1 MPSLEIRLRKH
12 NDTNILKTY
21 TDVKNKK
28 ILKDLTCSKIQKENK
43 KEKNNKT
50 KQNEKSPTILA
61 HPMAGCDACS

>member
-21 TDVKNKK
+21 TNVKNKKK

-43 KEKNNKT
+43 KEKKIKLNRT
-50 KQNEKSPTILA
+50 KSPQQF
-61 HPMAGCDACS
+61 

>member
-1 MPSLEIRLRKH
+1 MGRTGENWEMPSLEIRLRKH

-43 KEKNNKT
+43 KEKKIKLNRT
-50 KQNEKSPTILA
+50 KSPQQF
-61 HPMAGCDACS
+61 

>member
-43 KEKNNKT
+43 KEKKIKLNRT
-50 KQNEKSPTILA
+50 KSPQQF
-61 HPMAGCDACS
+61 

>member
-21 TDVKNKK
+21 TNVKNKKK

-43 KEKNNKT
+43 KEK
-50 KQNEKSPTILA
+50 
-61 HPMAGCDACS
+61 

>member
-1 MPSLEIRLRKH
+1 MGRTGENWEMPSLEIRLRKH

-43 KEKNNKT
+43 KEKKMKLNRT
-50 KQNEKSPTILA
+50 KSPQQF
-61 HPMAGCDACS
+61 